1 MNAYQWI
8 KCLSVKE
15 IAHACIEMFNHYH
28 NRWDCVGNYAEY
40 GAPRGFLRFWNLCL
54 FVSDLLR
61 ALLFFGDI
69 NTD

>member
-40 GAPRGFLRFWNLCL
+40 GASTILESLFICL
-54 FVSDLLR
+54 
-61 ALLFFGDI
+61 
-69 NTD
+69 